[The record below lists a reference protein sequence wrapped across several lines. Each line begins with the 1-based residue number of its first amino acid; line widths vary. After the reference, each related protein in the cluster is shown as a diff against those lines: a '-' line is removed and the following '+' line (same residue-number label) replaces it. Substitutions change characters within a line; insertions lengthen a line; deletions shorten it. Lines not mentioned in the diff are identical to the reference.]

1 MLYIFTELGY
11 KKGCSHSAKAP
22 SCERA
27 KRCFAIP
34 FSCGEYYPLDN
45 EFFYRKGIKNGQ
57 VKYTAQCKACHVQ
70 NYGA

>member
-1 MLYIFTELGY
+1 MVIGDVNKMLYIYTELG
-11 KKGCSHSAKAP
+11 
-22 SCERA
+22 CE
-27 KRCFAIP
+27 KRCSA
-34 FSCGEYYPLDN
+34 CGEYYPLDN

>member
-1 MLYIFTELGY
+1 MLYIYTELGQ
-11 KKGCSHSAKAP
+11 
-22 SCERA
+22 E
-27 KRCFAIP
+27 KRC
-34 FSCGEYYPLDN
+34 SCCGEYYPLDN